1 MRTLGQA
8 ANLCIRC
15 ASNKKTTCGD
25 GIDAIRHH
33 VNVANGDQ
41 LDHLFLYSVLVTPHF
56 LK

>member
-25 GIDAIRHH
+25 GIDAPTSRMWLTEI
-33 VNVANGDQ
+33 N
-41 LDHLFLYSVLVTPHF
+41 
-56 LK
+56 

>member
-41 LDHLFLYSVLVTPHF
+41 LDHSKM
-56 LK
+56 LKTGCNKIAN